1 MERFFEKYI
10 GSPYNINPNKPNHV
24 HPIFI
29 EKIDTS
35 VLRVLN
41 DNFSVRTGKYGPYV
55 YYKRASMAKPIFY
68 NIKKFKESFTYCNA
82 DILIKWICDTYNIE
96 SAE

>member
-1 MERFFEKYI
+1 MEDLI
-10 GSPYNINPNKPNHV
+10 PYLSSK
-24 HPIFI
+24 